1 MFPATHVH
9 KAWCFTLAFASLL
22 AAGQV
27 NAFDYR
33 YVNDTHEGSLSY
45 SVTVGQV
52 RIIQLNNELTYERQ
66 WSTGGGLSFKPKR
79 HFIITRSLG
88 WLEGQLQEAR
98 AKGETVIVNMH
109 MSEDWQDKHIRYW
122 AFPQLL
128 EKYGVAAVFTGH
140 THWNLGKHHDGF
152 GSVVNF
158 KTGALNSG
166 PICA

>member
-52 RIIQLNNELTYERQ
+52 RIIQLNNEPTYER
-66 WSTGGGLSFKPKR
+66 
-79 HFIITRSLG
+79 
-88 WLEGQLQEAR
+88 
-98 AKGETVIVNMH
+98 
-109 MSEDWQDKHIRYW
+109 
-122 AFPQLL
+122 
-128 EKYGVAAVFTGH
+128 
-140 THWNLGKHHDGF
+140 
-152 GSVVNF
+152 
-158 KTGALNSG
+158 
-166 PICA
+166 